1 MRVIQKELFE
11 RQICQKNRKKKI
23 VNPMDNR
30 GLFDFKK
37 KKKGDK
43 KDRTK
48 LGYTRVKRVMKLFPV
63 IS

>member
-1 MRVIQKELFE
+1 
-11 RQICQKNRKKKI
+11 
-23 VNPMDNR
+23 MDNR

-63 IS
+63 ISWIRMTCLPSDGYRTLYIPLR